1 MSKPNYNR
9 INEQWE
15 KINLQLFKRIEE
27 LALKVVKANDG
38 ITGFCMAMGSESFSV
53 DFMETDDGYPGELF
67 HKVDDLDSRDMLEY
81 EWKHEAAIKE
91 IIYILDE
98 YNWNFKLTG
107 TPVRIRKINGEII
120 VDYDW

>member
-9 INEQWE
+9 INKQLETID
-15 KINLQLFKRIEE
+15 KQLFKRIEE
-27 LALKVVKANDG
+27 LALKVVKANPEV
-38 ITGFCMAMGSESFSV
+38 TGFCMAMGSESFSV

-67 HKVDDLDSRDMLEY
+67 HKVADLESSEMLEY
-81 EWKHEAAIKE
+81 EWKHEDAIKE

-107 TPVRIRKINGEII
+107 EPVRISKVNGEIT